1 MAARARLESQRS
13 ERHHPTL
20 SRSDSS
26 PAMSTVQPLD
36 CNGTEE
42 KRELLCAEV
51 YFCAAIGDASVSREE
66 GSAAIRAA
74 PPSRLDMR
82 QIFISSRRSI
92 SSDSSAAQ
100 QITAAA
106 RTIDCTSRQS
116 EQRHPEIVKLSY
128 FVVPRQGTQIR
139 VSRSKSLQRHEQQA
153 IHRGNQSSD
162 LHKLLNHHHRSAQMR
177 QAVQQITVERRA
189 ANHCSGAPGLAVHR
203 LQTTCSAAR
212 EARRSS
218 TLPHRT
224 TAAIPGCNTALLSR
238 ATTGPCP
245 GR

>member
-1 MAARARLESQRS
+1 
-13 ERHHPTL
+13 
-20 SRSDSS
+20 
-26 PAMSTVQPLD
+26 MSTVQPLD

-51 YFCAAIGDASVSREE
+51 YFCAATGGASVSREE

-116 EQRHPEIVKLSY
+116 EQRHPEIVKPSY
-128 FVVPRQGTQIR
+128 FVVPRQ
-139 VSRSKSLQRHEQQA
+139 EYPD
-153 IHRGNQSSD
+153 SSV
-162 LHKLLNHHHRSAQMR
+162 A
-177 QAVQQITVERRA
+177 QQITATTRTTGCTSRQSEQRHSQVVKASPSQCPDGAGRKLERRA

-203 LQTTCSAAR
+203 SQTICSAAH

-224 TAAIPGCNTALLSR
+224 TAAIRGCNTALLPR
-238 ATTGPCP
+238 ATIGPCP